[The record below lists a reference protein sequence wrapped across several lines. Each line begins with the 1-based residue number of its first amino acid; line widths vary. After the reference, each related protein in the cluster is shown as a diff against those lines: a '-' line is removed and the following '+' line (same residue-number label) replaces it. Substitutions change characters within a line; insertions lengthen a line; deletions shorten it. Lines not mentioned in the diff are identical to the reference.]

1 MSLHKKMQVRLT
13 ENQFLALQQ
22 IALYLHTDI
31 SSVIRSAIDDAIE
44 TLNRWTTIEISVT
57 NNKDSFNDQDS

>member
-1 MSLHKKMQVRLT
+1 MTLHKKMQVRLT
-13 ENQFLALQQ
+13 ENQFLSLQQ

-57 NNKDSFNDQDS
+57 NNKDSSNDQDS

>member
-44 TLNRWTTIEISVT
+44 TLNRWTTIEISVS